1 VEAEMKNTNIIVGPP
16 GTGKTTELLNLVD
29 LYLSQG
35 VDPQKIGFVSF
46 TKKSVEEAK
55 TRSSIKFKQDK
66 DFFNYFRT
74 LHSMAFYQLSMMK
87 ASVVEKS
94 HYMEVGD
101 LIGVPIKGKTGL
113 EYSIDD
119 LSIGDQLVFLESLSR
134 MRCEDLEVTYN
145 REVLD
150 FEYHSL
156 LLYKET
162 YDKYKKVNGL
172 YDFTDM
178 LTRFN
183 EHFVM
188 PELDV
193 LFVDEAQDLCLLQ
206 WKIIEKMSEISG
218 ITYVAGDDDQAI
230 FRWSGAD
237 IEYFIGL
244 AEKNPT
250 KVLTQSYRVPKTV
263 YEIALKLT
271 EGIKGRVSKTYSP
284 TKEQGFVEYVSG
296 IDDIDFSTGEWL
308 VLVRNLYMVREITDF
323 LKFSGY
329 TYLSRWKD
337 YNAENALK
345 AALNWEKLRKGV
357 AISDN
362 DKKDVLSYMTSKAV
376 EKNKH
381 KPWFEALDKISMEDR
396 EYFLAVRKRGGSFV
410 TKPRITV
417 STIHG
422 AKGGESENVVLFT
435 DLSKRT
441 YNSMTTN
448 YDDESRVFYVGVT
461 RAKKNLYI
469 VQEQTNCYFSI

>member
-1 VEAEMKNTNIIVGPP
+1 MKNTNVIVGPP
-16 GTGKTTELLNLVD
+16 GTGKTTELLNLID
-29 LYLSQG
+29 QYLSKG
-35 VDPQKIGFVSF
+35 VDPQRIGFVSF

-55 TRSSIKFKQDK
+55 TRASIKFKQDK
-66 DFFNYFRT
+66 DYFNYFRT
-74 LHSMAFYQLSMMK
+74 IHSMAFYQLSMMK

-94 HYMEVGD
+94 NYMEVGD
-101 LIGVPIKGKTGL
+101 LIGVPIKGKSGL
-113 EYSIDD
+113 EYSIED

-134 MRCEDLEVTYN
+134 MRCEDLEITYKK
-145 REVLD
+145 ETLD
-150 FEYHSL
+150 FDYYTL
-156 LLYKET
+156 LLFKET
-162 YDKYKKVNGL
+162 YEKYKKVNCL

-183 EHFVM
+183 EQGVM

-206 WKIIEKMSEISG
+206 WKILERLSESSG
-218 ITYVAGDDDQAI
+218 ITHVAGDDDQAI

-237 IEYFIGL
+237 IEYFMGL
-244 AEKNPT
+244 AATNKT
-250 KVLTQSYRVPKTV
+250 TVLTQSYRVPQAV
-263 YEIALKLT
+263 FNIASTLVK
-271 EGIKGRVSKTYSP
+271 EIKGRVPKTYAP
-284 TKEQGFVEYVSG
+284 TKEPGFVEYVSG
-296 IDDIDFSTGEWL
+296 IDDLDFSTGEWL
-308 VLVRNLYMVREITDF
+308 VLVRNLYMIKEITDF
-323 LKFSGY
+323 LRFSGY

-337 YNAENALK
+337 YHTENALD
-345 AALNWEKLRKGV
+345 AALNWEKLRKGGLV
-357 AISDN
+357 NDN
-362 DKKDVLSYMTSKAV
+362 DKKDVLSYMSSKDI

-381 KPWFEALDKISMEDR
+381 RPWFEALDKISMEDR

-441 YNSMTTN
+441 YNSMMTN
-448 YDDESRVFYVGVT
+448 YDDEARVFYVGVT